1 MLVSFYKVF
10 RRELHIIAHHP
21 FYYLFTFIFPIL
33 TFLVLCAIF
42 YDEIPRD
49 LPVVVCNKSRSPFS
63 LEIIREVDASPSLKV
78 ILVTPNFYDC
88 VRYVRE
94 GKSYAIIYIS
104 RDVDS
109 NSVNAKGAYI
119 VAYYNNQWML
129 VSSLLNRA
137 LREVTNNVAMKKE
150 SRFRMEKGEPVQLI
164 NVYSNPIMLDSQPLN
179 NPNLNY
185 RFFLLPAVLPSIV
198 QAFVMMVAIRS
209 FGSELKHGT
218 VREWFSLAKGNYWMA
233 IIGKMLPY
241 TLGFTALTLFMMT
254 LLTYWG
260 SVPFKGNFG
269 FIVVTNLLFV
279 LAYQGMGLAFVSLTA
294 NLRMANSLGGF
305 YTGPAFAFAGITYP
319 IIGMPL
325 PAKLISYSL
334 PLTHYLRLYLE
345 QSIRG
350 VPTYISFPKLLILF
364 FFFFIPFLVFSPRWK
379 KFANDERYWGRI

>member
-1 MLVSFYKVF
+1 MFLSFYKVL

-21 FYYLFTFIFPIL
+21 FYYLFTFILPIL
-33 TFLVLCAIF
+33 TFLILCAIF
-42 YDEIPRD
+42 YNEIPRD
-49 LPVVVCNKSRSPFS
+49 LPVVVCNKSKSPFAIQ
-63 LEIIREVDASPSLKV
+63 IIRGIDASPSLKV
-78 ILVTPNFYDC
+78 VAVSPNFYDC
-88 VRYVRE
+88 IQYVRE
-94 GKSYAIIYIS
+94 GRSYAVIYIP
-104 RDVDS
+104 RDIDS
-109 NSVNAKGAYI
+109 SSVNAKGTHI

-137 LREVTNNVAMKKE
+137 LREVTNHIALQKE
-150 SRFRMEKGEPVQLI
+150 TRFRIEKGESVQLI
-164 NVYSNPIMLDSQPLN
+164 DVYSNPIILDSQPLN

-185 RFFLLPAVLPSIV
+185 RFFLLPALLPSII

-218 VREWFSLAKGNYWMA
+218 VRDWISLANGNYWLA
-233 IIGKMLPY
+233 IVAKAFPY

-260 SVPFKGNFG
+260 RVPFKGNLAFV
-269 FIVVTNLLFV
+269 IVTNLFFV
-279 LAYQGMGLAFVSLTA
+279 LAYQGMGLAFISLTA

-305 YTGPAFAFAGITYP
+305 YTGPAFAFAGVTYP

-325 PAKLISYSL
+325 PARLLSYAL

-350 VPTYISFPKLLILF
+350 VPTSISFPKLVILF
-364 FFFFIPFLVFSPRWK
+364 GFFFVPFLLFAPRWK
-379 KFANDERYWGRI
+379 KFAEDERYWGRI